1 MGAVW
6 AMRGK
11 VAFGSAGIG
20 TMAHIAPE
28 LARLERGIHRCGDPA
43 PPLPANGCAAGRRS
57 CWAMISPIEAP
68 QGLVKKL
75 ADYFTRKQFGRVP
88 TPITRRMMIRILET
102 LHEVG
107 FMLHHE
113 DFN

>member
-1 MGAVW
+1 
-6 AMRGK
+6 
-11 VAFGSAGIG
+11 
-20 TMAHIAPE
+20 
-28 LARLERGIHRCGDPA
+28 
-43 PPLPANGCAAGRRS
+43 
-57 CWAMISPIEAP
+57 MISPIEAP
-68 QGLVKKL
+68 QRLVKKL
-75 ADYFTRKQFGRVP
+75 AYYFTRKQFGRVP

>member
-1 MGAVW
+1 
-6 AMRGK
+6 
-11 VAFGSAGIG
+11 
-20 TMAHIAPE
+20 
-28 LARLERGIHRCGDPA
+28 
-43 PPLPANGCAAGRRS
+43 
-57 CWAMISPIEAP
+57 MISPLEAP

-75 ADYFTRKQFGRVP
+75 AYYFTRKRFGRVP

-113 DFN
+113 DLN